1 MDMNF
6 AIGIL
11 DAVTRENITET
22 GDLVEI
28 QEECQRDPKFA
39 GALANA
45 CGFTPEALAETIQN
59 GINDIRAH
67 HVRMERRSR
76 RSCRW

>member
-11 DAVTRENITET
+11 DAVTRDNLTET

-28 QEECQRDPKFA
+28 KEECERDSKFA

-45 CGFTPEALAETIQN
+45 CGFTPEALARTIDN
-59 GINDIRAH
+59 GISDIRAH
-67 HVRMERRSR
+67 HARMERRER
-76 RSCRW
+76 RGRRW

>member
-11 DAVTRENITET
+11 DAVTRENLTET
-22 GDLVEI
+22 GDLVDI
-28 QEECQRDPKFA
+28 QEECERDPKFA

-45 CGFTPEALAETIQN
+45 CGFTPEALATTISN
-59 GINDIRAH
+59 GIRDIRSH
-67 HVRMERRSR
+67 HARMERRER
-76 RSCRW
+76 RGRW

>member
-28 QEECQRDPKFA
+28 QEE
-39 GALANA
+39 
-45 CGFTPEALAETIQN
+45 FTPEALAETIQN